1 MFLLTFSNDNKY
13 TPMKYRK
20 SRLIRCRWRRLWV
33 TEVLLIENMEIVINF
48 QTNWS
53 LLVVN
58 CFFIS

>member
-1 MFLLTFSNDNKY
+1 
-13 TPMKYRK
+13 
-20 SRLIRCRWRRLWV
+20 
-33 TEVLLIENMEIVINF
+33 VLLIENMEIVINF